1 MKLSHFVLSAAIL
14 AACSGS
20 DTPTNE
26 AATPPSQAAAAPQT
40 VSQATAPQPV
50 DVAEDQEETTEVDPA
65 NIYALLADPDGLTEL
80 NWDDLM
86 PIGED
91 EVLAELY
98 ETYYAN
104 LRTDLADRSERLL
117 DSGNTGG
124 SEFDVSALISEGAT
138 NDTMEQIGTF
148 NVVEQ
153 LNGLNVRLPGYV
165 VPLDFSAD
173 GVYSEFLLVPYFGAC
188 LHTPPPPPNQI
199 VFVKAE
205 PATKVASIYEP
216 VWVEGILK
224 TGQFESDTGDSAYE
238 LTLST
243 LEVYEY

>member
-80 NWDDLM
+80 NWDDLL

-98 ETYYAN
+98 ETC
-104 LRTDLADRSERLL
+104 LL
-117 DSGNTGG
+117 YTSPSPRDQRGPRMPS
-124 SEFDVSALISEGAT
+124 SA
-138 NDTMEQIGTF
+138 
-148 NVVEQ
+148 
-153 LNGLNVRLPGYV
+153 
-165 VPLDFSAD
+165 
-173 GVYSEFLLVPYFGAC
+173 
-188 LHTPPPPPNQI
+188 
-199 VFVKAE
+199 
-205 PATKVASIYEP
+205 
-216 VWVEGILK
+216 
-224 TGQFESDTGDSAYE
+224 
-238 LTLST
+238 
-243 LEVYEY
+243 